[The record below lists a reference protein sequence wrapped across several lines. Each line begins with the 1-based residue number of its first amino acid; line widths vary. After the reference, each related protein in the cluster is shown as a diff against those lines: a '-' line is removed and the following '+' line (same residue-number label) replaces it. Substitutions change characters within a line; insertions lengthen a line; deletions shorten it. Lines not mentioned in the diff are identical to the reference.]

1 MRLVDLQRRII
12 TASLHSS
19 ENVHGINDCYNF
31 STKKGKEYFQQNS
44 FFPTS
49 TFHVCLFFLNKVV
62 DIEKGTISQVDPLG
76 GRNSDFFYVVQYDV
90 LKIQS
95 LIVKHHFTFCSRQ
108 KSTFCYT
115 VFLQERSQVFPFFLH
130 GVLCIT

>member
-1 MRLVDLQRRII
+1 M
-12 TASLHSS
+12 
-19 ENVHGINDCYNF
+19 HGINDCYNF

-76 GRNSDFFYVVQYDV
+76 GRNSDFFYVVRYDI

-95 LIVKHHFTFCSRQ
+95 VIKCKTSFHILQSLEINILIHS
-108 KSTFCYT
+108 
-115 VFLQERSQVFPFFLH
+115 VFL
-130 GVLCIT
+130 

>member
-1 MRLVDLQRRII
+1 MVSMIAI
-12 TASLHSS
+12 TFQLKKAKNISS
-19 ENVHGINDCYNF
+19 KIF
-31 STKKGKEYFQQNS
+31 

-76 GRNSDFFYVVQYDV
+76 GRNSDFFYVVRYDI

-95 LIVKHHFTFCSRQ
+95 LIKCKTSFHILQSLEINILIHS
-108 KSTFCYT
+108 
-115 VFLQERSQVFPFFLH
+115 VFL
-130 GVLCIT
+130 